1 MKAET
6 FFAGAAGLFE
16 VLTTGTGLD
25 FLMILAAGGAEGF
38 LTFFATGAGLAAFLT
53 GLTGLTGLDAG
64 FFEFRVGGAG
74 FFAFFAGA
82 FPAALVEADFALG
95 DFLDFVAML
104 VAEEKGGDM

>member
-25 FLMILAAGGAEGF
+25 FLMILAAGAEGF

-53 GLTGLTGLDAG
+53 GLAGLDAG